1 MFRPVLITDVL
12 IKIYA
17 TKAEHYR
24 HLKLLLYRESTNPSL
39 VHSASVD
46 SLNIKVDKNRNY
58 GILFH
63 LPSLQLDNAEYSIHL
78 EPAHGVKG
86 KTQIEY
92 FRANSSFK
100 YIEMDFSPKTSVKEQ
115 PIKQT
120 SLWTI
125 VFVLLLLLGVYN
137 IQVILELVK
146 KHSNFNIEGLSSYI
160 PIPSGTK
167 SVSDYDDNIDQLV
180 QDINNAKKHKSKKS
194 N

>member
-1 MFRPVLITDVL
+1 MLITDVL

-17 TKAEHYR
+17 TKPEHYR

-63 LPSLQLDNAEYSIHL
+63 LPSLQLDNAEYSVHL

-92 FRANSSFK
+92 FRTNSSFK

-125 VFVLLLLLGVYN
+125 VFVLLLLLGAYN
-137 IQVILELVK
+137 IQVILELVR

-180 QDINNAKKHKSKKS
+180 QDINNAKRHKSKKS